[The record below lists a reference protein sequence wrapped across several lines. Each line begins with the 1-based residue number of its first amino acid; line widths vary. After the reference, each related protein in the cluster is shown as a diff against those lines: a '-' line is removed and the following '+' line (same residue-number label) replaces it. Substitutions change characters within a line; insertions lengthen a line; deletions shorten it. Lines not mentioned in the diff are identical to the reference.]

1 MALQRGRDMLI
12 YRGSGISA
20 ANLIG
25 GLTETSIT
33 MNGTVIDGSTKDT
46 DGWRELVEDA
56 ALKSFSIACSGM
68 FKDTTSDELIRQ
80 AAMNQSIDRYTLRFS
95 NGDLLECDFQITNY
109 SRAGSV
115 EGVETYNYT
124 LESSGIPVFT
134 KASI

>member
-1 MALQRGRDMLI
+1 MALQRGRDMVIKL
-12 YRGSGISA
+12 GSGPSA
-20 ANLIG
+20 QLIG
-25 GLTETSIT
+25 GLTETSIS

-46 DGWRELVEDA
+46 EGWRELVEDA

-68 FKDTTSDELIRQ
+68 FKDSTTDDLMRQ
-80 AAMNQSIDRYTLRFS
+80 KAFGQTIDTYTLVFP
-95 NGDLLECDFQITNY
+95 NGDTIVCDFQITGY